1 MKLIYREDQSETADS
16 IMQQTKEGLL
26 KGLGDDDLQCRC
38 VLQFQKWVNW
48 SLRWKKSFSLFFS
61 ILKKMFKL
69 YLPPPPFLLKN

>member
-48 SLRWKKSFSLFFS
+48 SLRIEKSFLMIFFNIQNDVKRS
-61 ILKKMFKL
+61 
-69 YLPPPPFLLKN
+69 PPPPLSA